1 VTSSG
6 PTRPSLALRDVL
18 LAAALANHAVAQQ
31 LGLGL
36 TDLTA
41 LDHLL
46 AGGAAGTKDLAELL
60 GIRSPSATA
69 LVDRLESEG
78 LVRRTPHPSDRR
90 RVVLEATPQAH
101 ERAGAAV
108 APLLVELDAL
118 ARDLSADDQRVVAD
132 YLHAVRGI
140 LRRFGGGS

>member
-1 VTSSG
+1 MTPRG
-6 PTRPSLALRDVL
+6 PTQPSLALRDVL
-18 LAAALANHAVAQQ
+18 LAAALANHAIARQ
-31 LGLGL
+31 LRLGL

-46 AGGAAGTKDLAELL
+46 AGAPAGTRDLAELL

-69 LVDRLESEG
+69 LVDRLEAAG
-78 LVRRTPHPSDRR
+78 LVRRTSHPSDRR
-90 RVVLEATPQAH
+90 RVVLEATSQAH